1 MLEAMPN
8 LEWVGVVV
16 SWFAT
21 GLDIANDI
29 IKPGIEKNSDESEDD
44 WLVSSYDRT
53 DAHQIY
59 RSNQLDP
66 ATVRY
71 GGTAPDSDVLSY
83 PNYV

>member
-59 RSNQLDP
+59 RSNGSLP
-66 ATVRY
+66 LKIAVTYISPRVE
-71 GGTAPDSDVLSY
+71 VVFCLHM
-83 PNYV
+83 